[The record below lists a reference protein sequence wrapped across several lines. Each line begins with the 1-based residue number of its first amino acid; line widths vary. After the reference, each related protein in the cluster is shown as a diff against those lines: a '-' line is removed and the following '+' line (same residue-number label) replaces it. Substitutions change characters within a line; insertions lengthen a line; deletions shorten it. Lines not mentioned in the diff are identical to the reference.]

1 MSESGSNPEKL
12 RAERDYF
19 IDYLKIV
26 AFNGKEYPIDPQM
39 VELCYHENIGTI
51 STYLSVSLYDTVDY
65 PTLLP
70 MIGEERIR
78 VSFTRQDEK
87 AAKGGGGFKDPIIL
101 DMPVYKITKR
111 SPESIARKSQMYTLH
126 AVSDELLKSLK
137 SKVRLGLKDKL
148 YSEMVSQ
155 VYDEYVKVTKPIEVE
170 PTKYLQNFCIANMNP
185 FRFITHVSGR
195 SVSPNYGGCLY
206 FFFEDRDKF
215 NYKSLGSLFEAGHT
229 LDLNFAAKGFLKTG
243 HATEPKERNFE
254 RDVYAVEHLEHKQ
267 SFDLIK
273 TILTGGYAQKAI
285 FFDPIRQL
293 INIQEF
299 DIDKEWDS
307 LPHTQDKKAVKP
319 FTAENKAKSSPDC
332 KMSLNW
338 TNADHDIVEHI
349 ASKEPG
355 INPFKFEEYILRVN
369 SQLDTMLRNSI
380 DAILPGTPDIK
391 AGMTVNFILPEHL
404 GKVSDQEP
412 EMLDAYLQGKYLVVS
427 VVHRI
432 VKGAYTCGV
441 TLTKDSFYS
450 EIKHRPPTEEYPL
463 GKYM

>member
-1 MSESGSNPEKL
+1 MSESGNNPEQL
-12 RAERDYF
+12 HAERDYF
-19 IDYLKIV
+19 IHYLKIV
-26 AFNGKEYPIDPQM
+26 AYNGKEYPIDPQM
-39 VELCYHENIGTI
+39 VELCYHENIGSI
-51 STYLSVSLYDTVDY
+51 SNYLSVSLYDTVDY

-70 MIGEERIR
+70 MIGEERLK

-87 AAKGGGGFKDPIIL
+87 AVKTGGAFKEPITL

-111 SPESIARKSQMYTLH
+111 SPESIARKAQMYTLH
-126 AVSDELLKSLK
+126 AVSDELLQSLK
-137 SKVRLGLKDKL
+137 TKVRLGLKDKL
-148 YSEMVSQ
+148 YSEMVEQ
-155 VYDEYVKVTKPIEVE
+155 VYNQYVKVSKPIEVE
-170 PTKYLQNFCIANMNP
+170 PTKYRQDFCIANMNP

-195 SVSPNYGGCLY
+195 SISPNYGGCLY

-215 NYKSLGSLFEAGHT
+215 NYKSLGALFEAGKS
-229 LDLNFAAKGFLKTG
+229 LDLNFAVKGILKEG
-243 HATEPKERNFE
+243 DGVGPKERNFE
-254 RDVYAVEHLEHKQ
+254 RDVYTVEHLEHKQ

-273 TILTGGYAQKAI
+273 TILTGGYSQKAI
-285 FFDPIRQL
+285 FFDPVRQL
-293 INIQEF
+293 INVKEF
-299 DIDKEWDS
+299 DIEQEWES
-307 LPHTQDKKAVKP
+307 LPHTESGKAAKP
-319 FTAENKAKSSPDC
+319 FTSGNKAKASPDC

-338 TNADHDIVEHI
+338 TNSDHDIVEHI

-380 DAILPGTPDIK
+380 DAILPGTPGIK
-391 AGMTVNFILPEHL
+391 AGMTINFTLPEHL
-404 GKVSDQEP
+404 GKVSDKDP

-450 EIKHRPPTEEYPL
+450 DIKHRAPTEEYPL

>member
-1 MSESGSNPEKL
+1 MGESANNPQRL

-19 IDYLKIV
+19 IHYLKIV
-26 AFNGKEYPIDPQM
+26 AFNGQEYPIDPQM
-39 VELCYHENIGTI
+39 VELCYHENIGAI
-51 STYLSVSLYDTVDY
+51 CSYLSVTLYDTVDY

-70 MIGEERIR
+70 MIGEERLK

-87 AAKGGGGFKDPIIL
+87 AAKAGGGFKDPITL

-111 SPESIARKSQMYTLH
+111 SPESIARKAQMYTLH
-126 AVSDELLKSLK
+126 AVSDELLQNLK
-137 SKVRLGLKDKL
+137 TKVRLGLKDKL
-148 YSEMVSQ
+148 YSEMVEQ
-155 VYDEYVKVTKPIEVE
+155 VYNEYVKVTKPIQVE
-170 PTKYLQNFCIANMNP
+170 PTKYQQDFCIANMNP

-195 SVSPNYGGCLY
+195 SISPDYGGCLY
-206 FFFEDRDKF
+206 FFFEDREQF
-215 NYKSLGSLFEAGHT
+215 NYKSLGSLFEASHT
-229 LDLNFAAKGFLKTG
+229 LDLNFAVKGILKQGSGTG
-243 HATEPKERNFE
+243 PKERNFE
-254 RDVYAVEHLEHKQ
+254 RDVYTVEHLEHKQ

-273 TILTGGYAQKAI
+273 TILTGGYSQKAI

-293 INIQEF
+293 INIKEF
-299 DIDKEWDS
+299 DIEQEWES
-307 LPHTQDKKAVKP
+307 LPHTEKEKSAKP
-319 FTAENKAKSSPDC
+319 FTSNNKAKASPDC
-332 KMSLNW
+332 KMTLTW
-338 TNADHDIVEHI
+338 TNSDHDVVEHI

-355 INPFKFEEYILRVN
+355 INPFKFEEYVLRVN

-391 AGMTVNFILPEHL
+391 AGMTINFTLPEHL
-404 GKVSDQEP
+404 GKVSDKEP

-450 EIKHRPPTEEYPL
+450 DIKHRPPTEEYPL
-463 GKYM
+463 GEYM